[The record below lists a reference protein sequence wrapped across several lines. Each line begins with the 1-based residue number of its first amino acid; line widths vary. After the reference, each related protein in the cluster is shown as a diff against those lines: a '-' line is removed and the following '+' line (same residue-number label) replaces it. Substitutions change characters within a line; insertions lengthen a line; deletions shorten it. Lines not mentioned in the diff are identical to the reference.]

1 MKFVLAIIG
10 IGASGIVGYLL
21 EPTLRP
27 VLTHQEKTAPEPI
40 TDTPAPTP
48 TPTPTEKS
56 PELTFDYTK
65 LQPQQLPAKVTLKSE
80 AKATAAGETDAVPLP
95 AGTKVKPLRIEGFEL
110 IFSVLGTAQGKI
122 DVKQTDLV
130 EQLIANPPPPVA
142 VVTEPEPEAPPV
154 VAVKPEPEP
163 EPEPMIEAE
172 PEPAPAV
179 ATTPEPAAPAT
190 ATLGPDGIIALMKSS
205 LESKQISEFSLD
217 QVNDWK
223 AGDEETIDGE
233 SYQTGIASYQ
243 AETIFGTKNIQA
255 KALIKGGKVVRW
267 IWPTSGLEIQ

>member
-1 MKFVLAIIG
+1 MKLVLAIIG
-10 IGASGIVGYLL
+10 ISTSGIIGYLL

-27 VLTHQEKTAPEPI
+27 ILTHQEKAAQKRKTE
-40 TDTPAPTP
+40 TP
-48 TPTPTEKS
+48 TPTPPPEKS

-110 IFSVLGTAQGKI
+110 LFSVLGTAQGKI

-130 EQLIANPPPPVA
+130 EQLIANPPPPV
-142 VVTEPEPEAPPV
+142 VVETEPEAEAPPV
-154 VAVKPEPEP
+154 VAVKPEP

-172 PEPAPAV
+172 PEPAPTV
-179 ATTPEPAAPAT
+179 ATTPESAAPAT

-205 LESKQISEFSLD
+205 LESKQISEFSID

-255 KALIKGGKVVRW
+255 KALIKGGKIVRW
-267 IWPTSGLEIQ
+267 IWPTSGLEI